1 MVVSVAIMEVTERNR
16 IMKKTKIVCTI
27 GPASNNEETL
37 KRMIDAGM
45 NVARFNFSH
54 GSHEVQKQNLDLVRR
69 VREELGVPIATMM
82 DTKGPEIR
90 FRDFENGKITLVKG
104 QDFTLT
110 TEDMLGNSE
119 MGSITY
125 AGLPGDVSVGN
136 FLLVN
141 DGLIQLQITGIEKD
155 KIMTKVIVG
164 GDVLN
169 HKGINAPGAE
179 LKMPFISEQDKKD
192 ILFGIE
198 QDYDYIA
205 LSFVRNAKDV
215 DAVRTILDFNGSK
228 MKIIAKIESTQG
240 VENLDS
246 ILEAADGLMVA
257 RGDMGVELPPEQ
269 VPYIQKQMIEKANA
283 AGKITICATQM
294 LESMTHNARPTRAEV
309 GDVANAVYQGA
320 TAVMLSG
327 ESAAGDY
334 PVESVEMMARIA
346 RETESH
352 LHNEYQPADDSQR
365 SIVGKA
371 ACDLADVL
379 GVDKIIVYTDTG
391 RSPAVVSQIK
401 PKTPIIVMTRNEKV
415 YYQSALLY
423 GVEPVRIPD
432 IIEDENLEPKT
443 REYMA
448 SAGVKSAVLLFGHA
462 IDSIKVLN

>member
-1 MVVSVAIMEVTERNR
+1 
-16 IMKKTKIVCTI
+16 MKKTKIVATI

-37 KRMIDAGM
+37 TEMIKAGM

-54 GSHEVQKQNLDLVRR
+54 GDHATQKANLNLVRK
-69 VREELGVPIATMM
+69 VRKKMGVAVATMM

-90 FRDFENGKITLVKG
+90 FRDFENGKAVLEKG
-104 QDFTLT
+104 QEFVLSTDDF
-110 TEDMLGNSE
+110 LGDNSR
-119 MGSITY
+119 GSITY
-125 AGLPGDVSVGN
+125 AGLPADVKPGSL
-136 FLLVN
+136 LLVN
-141 DGLIQLQITGIEKD
+141 DGLIQLEVTDTTATQIF
-155 KIMTKVIVG
+155 TKVLVP
-164 GDVLN
+164 GDILN

-179 LKMPFISEQDKKD
+179 LKMPFISKQDRED

-205 LSFVRNAKDV
+205 LSFVRTAKDV
-215 DAVRTILDFNGSK
+215 EAVRAILDFNDSK
-228 MKIIAKIESTQG
+228 MKIISKIESTQG
-240 VENLDS
+240 VENLDE
-246 ILEAADGLMVA
+246 ILAASDGLMVA
-257 RGDMGVELPPEQ
+257 RGDMGVELPPEK
-269 VPYIQKQMIEKANA
+269 VPYIQKQMIAKANA

-294 LESMTHNARPTRAEV
+294 LESMTHNPRPTRAEV
-309 GDVANAVYQGA
+309 GDVANAVYDGA
-320 TAVMLSG
+320 SAVMLSG
-327 ESAAGDY
+327 ESAAGEY
-334 PVESVEMMARIA
+334 PLESVKMMATIVE
-346 RETESH
+346 ETEKH
-352 LHNEYQPADDSQR
+352 LNDEYQAVDDSQR

-415 YYQSALLY
+415 YFQSALLY
-423 GVEPVRIPD
+423 GVDPVRISD

-448 SAGVKSAVLLFGHA
+448 KAGIKSAVLLYGHA